1 MSRVR
6 RAAVAL
12 PLAFALA
19 FGSAAALSGCSVQ
32 GIVKNVTHGH
42 VDLGGKSVPADFPTA
57 VPLAKGE
64 VLYGASVGSSDGK
77 IWNVTIKVSGADAI
91 DPISNQLTSAG
102 FTEGMNSK
110 TDTGA
115 TATFTKDPYT
125 VLVVVAKDNHKG
137 WVANY
142 TVTEKK

>member
-1 MSRVR
+1 MTRVR
-6 RAAVAL
+6 RAAVAV
-12 PLAFALA
+12 PLVLALA
-19 FGSAAALSGCSVQ
+19 FGSAAALTGCSVQ

-42 VDLGGKSVPADFPTA
+42 VDLGGKSVPSDFPKE

-64 VLYGASVGSSDGK
+64 VIYGASVGSSNEK
-77 IWNVTIKVSGADAI
+77 VWNVTVKVMGADAGDAI
-91 DPISNQLTSAG
+91 GDQLAGAG
-102 FTEGMNSK
+102 FTRGMNSK

-115 TATFTKDPYT
+115 TASFTKEPYS

-142 TVTEKK
+142 TVTQKK